1 MAEVLIAYQR
11 PTGLSDDDLRSWLVG
26 HAGPSMSVRLESAD
40 TQNDR
45 GIVRVKFEQPS
56 QPSIAQDAIDRL
68 LGDMRMLGLQP
79 LIVAS
84 L

>member
-11 PTGLSDDDLRSWLVG
+11 PIGLSEDDLRSWLVG
-26 HAGPSMSVRLESAD
+26 YASPPMPVRLESVD

-45 GIVRVKFEQPS
+45 GTLRVAFEQPS
-56 QPSIAQDAIDRL
+56 QPSSAQDAIDRL

-79 LIVAS
+79 VIVAS
-84 L
+84 R

>member
-1 MAEVLIAYQR
+1 MAEGLIAYQR
-11 PTGLSDDDLRSWLVG
+11 PIGLSDDDLRSWLGG
-26 HAGPSMSVRLESAD
+26 HAGPMVPVILEATD

-45 GIVRVKFEQPS
+45 GVVRVKFEQPS
-56 QPSIAQDAIDRL
+56 QPSIAQSVIDRL

-79 LIVAS
+79 VIIAS